1 MTHNQALENLK
12 ILVILTYEWF
22 FSTFK
27 KIDPNNETESGLV
40 QAGLPDVE
48 LSKTGLPNA
57 EEIES
62 ENRPPRQPGTR
73 RKYLTVRKVQKNRQA
88 ADQVR
93 DSYGKYY
100 L

>member
-1 MTHNQALENLK
+1 M
-12 ILVILTYEWF
+12 
-22 FSTFK
+22 
-27 KIDPNNETESGLV
+27 V
-40 QAGLPDVE
+40 QAGLPDAE

-88 ADQVR
+88 AEQVR
-93 DSYGKYY
+93 GSQIMDDYI
-100 L
+100 